1 MLKRLL
7 FQPFPPRT
15 DFGLLILRV
24 VAFAPLFLKHGT
36 EKIFRYSQMAQHFP
50 NPLHIG
56 VVPSLTFAMV
66 SDSIC
71 SVLLILGLATRWA
84 ALITFVNIFV
94 AWAFVHHFVLF
105 GPQGDHGEVI
115 VLYLAAAAAL
125 FFAGAGRFSLDR
137 LIAGLIAGRSAAASE
152 ERQHVSAD

>member
-24 VAFAPLFLKHGT
+24 VAFAPLFLRHGT
-36 EKIFRYSQMAQHFP
+36 EKLFGFQHMAHHFP

-56 VVPSLTFAMV
+56 ATPSLTFALI
-66 SDSIC
+66 SDAIC
-71 SVLLILGLATRWA
+71 SVLLIFGLATRWA

-94 AWAFVHHFVLF
+94 AWAFVHHFALL

-115 VLYLAAAAAL
+115 VLYLAAAATL
-125 FFAGAGRFSLDR
+125 FFAGAGRFSLDGI
-137 LIAGLIAGRSAAASE
+137 IAHVIARRSTARSGQ
-152 ERQHVSAD
+152 RQHMSAD

>member
-36 EKIFRYSQMAQHFP
+36 EKLFRFQHMAQHFP

-56 VVPSLTFAMV
+56 AAPSLTFALI
-66 SDSIC
+66 SDAIC
-71 SVLLILGLATRWA
+71 SVLLILGLGTRWA

-105 GPQGDHGEVI
+105 GPQGDHGEII
-115 VLYLAAAAAL
+115 VLYLAAAATL
-125 FFAGAGRFSLDR
+125 FFAGAGRFSLDH
-137 LIAGLIAGRSAAASE
+137 LIAGRSAVRSNQ
-152 ERQHVSAD
+152 RQHVSAD

>member
-7 FQPFPPRT
+7 FQPFQPRT

-24 VAFAPLFLKHGT
+24 VAFTPLFLKHGT
-36 EKIFRYSQMAQHFP
+36 EKLFRFQHMAQHFP

-56 VVPSLTFAMV
+56 AAPSLTFALI
-66 SDSIC
+66 SDAIC
-71 SVLLILGLATRWA
+71 SVLLFLGLATRWA

-115 VLYLAAAAAL
+115 VLYLAAAATL
-125 FFAGAGRFSLDR
+125 FFAGAGRFSVDR
-137 LIAGLIAGRSAAASE
+137 LIVGRSGVRGRL
-152 ERQHVSAD
+152 RQHVSAD

>member
-7 FQPFPPRT
+7 FKPFPPQT

-24 VAFAPLFLKHGT
+24 VAFLPLFLKHGT
-36 EKIFRYSQMAQHFP
+36 EKLFRFAHMAQHFP

-56 VVPSLTFAMV
+56 AVPSLSFALI
-66 SDSIC
+66 SDGIC

-84 ALITFVNIFV
+84 ALITFVNVFV
-94 AWAFVHHFVLF
+94 AWAFVHHFALF
-105 GPQGDHGEVI
+105 GPQGEHGEVI

-137 LIAGLIAGRSAAASE
+137 LITGRSAVARGQ
-152 ERQHVSAD
+152 RQHVSAD